1 MSSVTPPLNEE
12 NGGTISLVDRSTDQ
26 DRSSQVKFFF
36 EGKHCVYL
44 FIKPGNIRS
53 QRVFNTTR
61 WSLLL
66 RCSSP
71 GKILGALNTTTV
83 EIFLYMFV
91 SEGTIVILV

>member
-71 GKILGALNTTTV
+71 GKILDALITV
-83 EIFLYMFV
+83 DIFPYMFV
-91 SEGTIVILV
+91 CGYTIVVLV